1 MPFIKSINYFFKKR
15 ADTADRTLLYLV
27 ALNVVFGAIFILLNH
42 IEFHYPDAALFGMST
57 RNWLIAWN
65 GFFWKAIAPSLV
77 FFFYGIYI
85 RTESPRAST
94 FLWGIGFFSLCV
106 FANMMITNAI
116 QATPFSPIDPLL
128 VKIDRFMGIDTP
140 ALMTWTHNHPSIHN
154 LFVNAYYSL
163 IIELMGTLLILTV
176 FSARKPLTIF
186 YLAQLSTI
194 LVGALIYYFF
204 PTMAPSGVFIHCPYF
219 TATQK
224 DTSLKF
230 YQLHHFLK
238 VTVTDDCG
246 LIAFP
251 SFHVVW
257 AILLTNCYRDI
268 KIVFY
273 PAAIWN
279 AVIIV
284 STIFLGWHYFADV
297 IGGAVLAIAGIVFA
311 EWIYRRALLDK

>member
-1 MPFIKSINYFFKKR
+1 MPIIKSIQHFLKTC
-15 ADTADRTLLYLV
+15 ADKSDRTLLYLI
-27 ALNVVFGAIFILLNH
+27 ALNLFFGAAFIVLNSMK
-42 IEFHYPDAALFGMST
+42 FHYPEAVLFGMST
-57 RNWLIAWN
+57 KNWVQAWS
-65 GFFWKAIAPSLV
+65 GFFWKAITPSLL

-85 RTESPRAST
+85 RSESPRAST

-106 FANMMITNAI
+106 FTNMLIADAI
-116 QATPFSPIDPLL
+116 QATPFPPIDPLL
-128 VKIDRFMGIDTP
+128 VKMDRFMGINTP
-140 ALMTWTHNHPSIHN
+140 ALMTWTHNHPRIHH

-163 IIELMGTLLILTV
+163 LIELMGTLLILTV

-194 LVGALIYYFF
+194 LIGALIYYFF
-204 PTMAPSGVFIHCPYF
+204 PTMAPSGVFHCPYF

-224 DTSLKF
+224 DTSLRF
-230 YQLHHFLK
+230 YELHHFLK
-238 VTVTDDCG
+238 VTVTENCG

-268 KIVFY
+268 KILFY
-273 PAAIWN
+273 PVAIWN
-279 AVIIV
+279 TVIII
-284 STIFLGWHYFADV
+284 STVFLGWHYFVDV

-311 EWIYRRALLDK
+311 ERVYR